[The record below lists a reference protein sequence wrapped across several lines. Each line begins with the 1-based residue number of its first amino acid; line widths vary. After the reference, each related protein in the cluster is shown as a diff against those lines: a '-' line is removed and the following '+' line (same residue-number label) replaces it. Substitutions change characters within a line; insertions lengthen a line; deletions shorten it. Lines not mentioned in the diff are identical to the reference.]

1 MAPRFDL
8 TSTAPGQARIVI
20 DGLAIT
26 AKDKGLDLAVQRGSD
41 EKYIGSGADW
51 QNEPYWHRLEMLP
64 DPANRSFRVGTD
76 IVNALV
82 QCYRADS
89 FRASARWQGGQGDAS
104 LRINGELMGSDAR
117 LTSVGETPEF
127 DLTSTTPG
135 YARIR
140 INGLA
145 IPAKDKGLDCAIQ
158 RCSDEKYIGSG
169 VDWQNERYWHRLE
182 MLPDPAN
189 RSFRVGT
196 DIVNA
201 LVQCY
206 RADSFRASARWHGG
220 QGDARLRIN
229 GEIIGSDTRLLPP
242 GETPGLPLWKRVP
255 RRWALLAGVA
265 GLGIA
270 VVVAAGALWLG
281 ALPNGQVQTTAH
293 APAETGTAPAPAD
306 PGTAQTPSV
315 PDPAA
320 EGAGQVTGTAAT
332 PAGPQETQT
341 DGEKDLQI
349 IRDPPPPNDQGAQTP
364 GPGGSD
370 SPSGGMTASEP
381 APAPYDAPQL
391 KGPEYVSWLVDQAP
405 DAATYQAQAERRASQ
420 GDCPAV
426 ILLYDRAARTNPEVA
441 AQVARLYDPVGF
453 QPSPC
458 ITQPSPNNAREYYEL
473 AAEGGVPAAQPALD
487 ALRTQGQPRP
497 AIRTWE
503 NRQ

>member
-20 DGLAIT
+20 DGLAIP

-51 QNEPYWHRLEMLP
+51 QNEPYWHRLEMLS

-76 IVNALV
+76 VVDALV
-82 QCYRADS
+82 QCDRADS
-89 FRASARWQGGQGDAS
+89 FRASARWQGGQGDGS

-117 LTSVGETPEF
+117 LTEPEPRLPTPPITGVPDARQRPGPGPIPVRPPAGETP
-127 DLTSTTPG
+127 DLP
-135 YARIR
+135 I
-140 INGLA
+140 
-145 IPAKDKGLDCAIQ
+145 
-158 RCSDEKYIGSG
+158 
-169 VDWQNERYWHRLE
+169 
-182 MLPDPAN
+182 
-189 RSFRVGT
+189 
-196 DIVNA
+196 
-201 LVQCY
+201 
-206 RADSFRASARWHGG
+206 
-220 QGDARLRIN
+220 
-229 GEIIGSDTRLLPP
+229 
-242 GETPGLPLWKRVP
+242 WKRVP

-306 PGTAQTPSV
+306 PGTPPTPSV

-320 EGAGQVTGTAAT
+320 EGAGQVTGTTAT

-349 IRDPPPPNDQGAQTP
+349 IPDPPPPSPNDQGAQTP

-370 SPSGGMTASEP
+370 SPSGGMTATEP

-391 KGPEYVSWLVDQAP
+391 KGREYVSWLVDQAP
-405 DAATYQAQAERRASQ
+405 DAATYQTQAERRASQ

-441 AQVARLYDPVGF
+441 AQVARLYDPVSF

-458 ITQPSPNNAREYYEL
+458 ITQPSPSNAREYYEL

-487 ALRTQGQPRP
+487 ALRTQGQPLP
-497 AIRTWE
+497 AVRTWE

>member
-20 DGLAIT
+20 DGLAIP

-76 IVNALV
+76 VVDALV

-89 FRASARWQGGQGDAS
+89 FRASARWQGGQGDGS

-117 LTSVGETPEF
+117 LSEPEPRPPTPPITDVPDARRRPGPGPIPVRPPLGETP
-127 DLTSTTPG
+127 DLP
-135 YARIR
+135 I
-140 INGLA
+140 
-145 IPAKDKGLDCAIQ
+145 
-158 RCSDEKYIGSG
+158 
-169 VDWQNERYWHRLE
+169 WQ
-182 MLPDPAN
+182 
-189 RSFRVGT
+189 
-196 DIVNA
+196 
-201 LVQCY
+201 
-206 RADSFRASARWHGG
+206 
-220 QGDARLRIN
+220 
-229 GEIIGSDTRLLPP
+229 
-242 GETPGLPLWKRVP
+242 RVP

-265 GLGIA
+265 GLGMA
-270 VVVAAGALWLG
+270 VVAAGALWLG
-281 ALPNGQVQTTAH
+281 APPDGQVQTTADV
-293 APAETGTAPAPAD
+293 PAETGTAPAPAD
-306 PGTAQTPSV
+306 PGTPQTPSV

-370 SPSGGMTASEP
+370 SPSGGMTATEP

-487 ALRTQGQPRP
+487 ALRTQGQPLP